1 MAQSPQ
7 YFSFDNAR
15 IAEFLELWGVSAKKH
30 EVNSG
35 TETRRKCLKIPGES
49 KVDGLAESKRDEG

>member
-15 IAEFLELWGVSAKKH
+15 IVEFLDLWGVSAKKH
-30 EVNSG
+30 EVNPG
-35 TETRRKCLKIPGES
+35 TETRRQRLETPGES
-49 KVDGLAESKRDEG
+49 KVDGLAESKHDER

>member
-30 EVNSG
+30 EVSSG
-35 TETRRKCLKIPGES
+35 NETRRQCLKTSGES